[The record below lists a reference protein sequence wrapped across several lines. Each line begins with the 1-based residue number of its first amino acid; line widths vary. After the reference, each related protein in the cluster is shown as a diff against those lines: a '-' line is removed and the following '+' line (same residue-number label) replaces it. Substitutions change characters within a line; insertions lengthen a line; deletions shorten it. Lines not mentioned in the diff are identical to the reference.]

1 MTGLPPAGVQS
12 TAGHLA
18 STFLIFTL
26 KFLLKKMDLFIASLI
41 RGEFD
46 LNDYNVF
53 YGGESVVLA
62 AFF

>member
-1 MTGLPPAGVQS
+1 
-12 TAGHLA
+12 
-18 STFLIFTL
+18 
-26 KFLLKKMDLFIASLI
+26 MDLFIASLI